1 MRITI
6 VLALSILMACGAW
19 AQAPEA
25 EAEEGMF
32 YVIGMGTT
40 PDLLTLRGAAA
51 LEKCDVV
58 LLENESDAEFWAD
71 LIEGKEVVIAYHA
84 ARYFYGVDPADLE
97 TPEQRTM
104 AEQAAR
110 VRQSVVDRVAQA
122 VAEGHTVGALQWG
135 DAMMYGATW
144 YLEMLPEEFPS
155 EVIPG
160 VGAMQAAAAAVK
172 RNPVFG
178 YDTNSVVVTQADF
191 PGRTDLNEQLMETGT
206 SLVVFTMHFDYP
218 GFFEQLARHYPLDTP
233 VAIVEWAGIPGME
246 NVIRSTVG
254 EFLSEVDYENLAPDA
269 HLLLVGKF
277 LECGQGRIDGLAAG
291 QAYVERMHG
300 GMGDV
305 GTE

>member
-1 MRITI
+1 
-6 VLALSILMACGAW
+6 
-19 AQAPEA
+19 
-25 EAEEGMF
+25 
-32 YVIGMGTT
+32 
-40 PDLLTLRGAAA
+40 
-51 LEKCDVV
+51 
-58 LLENESDAEFWAD
+58 
-71 LIEGKEVVIAYHA
+71 
-84 ARYFYGVDPADLE
+84 
-97 TPEQRTM
+97 
-104 AEQAAR
+104 
-110 VRQSVVDRVAQA
+110 
-122 VAEGHTVGALQWG
+122 
-135 DAMMYGATW
+135 
-144 YLEMLPEEFPS
+144 
-155 EVIPG
+155 
-160 VGAMQAAAAAVK
+160 MQAAAAAVK

-233 VAIVEWAGIPGME
+233 VAVVEWAGIPGME

-254 EFLSEVDYENLAPDA
+254 EFVSEVDYENLAPDA

-300 GMGDV
+300 GMGDA

>member
-1 MRITI
+1 MRKVTLV
-6 VLALSILMACGAW
+6 VLSLLMACGAL
-19 AQAPEA
+19 AQAPAA
-25 EAEEGMF
+25 ETEQGMF
-32 YVIGMGTT
+32 YVIGMGTA

-51 LEKCDVV
+51 LERCDVV
-58 LLENESDAEFWAD
+58 LLENESDKEAWAD

-84 ARYFYGVDPADLE
+84 ARYFYGVDPADLQA
-97 TPEQRTM
+97 PEQRTM

-110 VRQSVVDRVAQA
+110 VRQQVVDTIMQV
-122 VAEGHTVGALQWG
+122 VSEGRTIGALQWG

-144 YLEMLPEEFPS
+144 YLEMLPEGFPA

-160 VGAMQAAAAAVK
+160 VGAMQAAAAAVQ

-178 YDTNSVVVTQADF
+178 YDTNSVIVTQADF
-191 PGRTDLNEQLMETGT
+191 PGRADLNERLMETGT

-233 VAIVEWAGIPGME
+233 VAVVEWAGVPGKE
-246 NVIRSTVG
+246 NIIRSTVG
-254 EFLSEVDYENLAPDA
+254 RFIDEVDYENLAPDA

-277 LECGQGRIDGLAAG
+277 LECGQARIDGLAAG

-300 GMGDV
+300 GMGDA